1 MSVVYFLLSFD
12 MYNEITSNKRK
23 SIFLAMLFVAIIV
36 LLGWFFDRI
45 YGGGRGYGGM
55 TLAILI
61 ALIMTA
67 ISYFSGDKIAL
78 SVSGAKEIQHDDNK
92 YLFHLVENLC
102 LAAGTPLPKIYLIPD
117 PAINAFATGRDP
129 AHASIAVTEGALQKL
144 TNEELEG
151 VIAHELSHVKNYDI
165 RFMMLVAVMVGAIAI
180 FADIMLRSGGFIR
193 GGKNKDSQGGSQLFA
208 ILMVV
213 GIILAILSPLI
224 AELIKLAISRK
235 REYLADASGALLTRY
250 PEGLA
255 SALEK
260 INLDNLPMKKTSS
273 ATAHLFIANPF
284 KGGRKKI
291 SALFSTHPPI
301 EERIQKLRTMGV

>member
-1 MSVVYFLLSFD
+1 
-12 MYNEITSNKRK
+12 MYNEIASNKRK
-23 SIFLAMLFVAIIV
+23 SVFLALIFIVIIIA
-36 LLGWFFDRI
+36 LGWVFDQL
-45 YGGGRGYGGM
+45 YGNGRGNGGM
-55 TLAILI
+55 VLAILI
-61 ALIMTA
+61 ALIMTM

-102 LAAGTPLPKIYLIPD
+102 ITAGTPMPKIYIIPD

-129 AHASIAVTEGALQKL
+129 KHASIAVTDGALAKL
-144 TNEELEG
+144 NNEELEG

-180 FADIMLRSGGFIR
+180 FADIMLRSGGFMR
-193 GGKNKDSQGGSQLFA
+193 GGNRDNNRDNGSQLFA
-208 ILMVV
+208 ILMIA

-260 INLDNLPMKKTSS
+260 ISADNQPMRKTSS

-301 EERIQKLRTMGV
+301 EDRIQKLRTMGV